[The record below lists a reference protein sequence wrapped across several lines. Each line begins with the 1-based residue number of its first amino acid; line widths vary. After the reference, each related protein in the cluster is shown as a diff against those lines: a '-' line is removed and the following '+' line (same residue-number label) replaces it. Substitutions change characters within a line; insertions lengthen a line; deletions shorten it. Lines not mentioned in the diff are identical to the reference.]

1 MVESLL
7 IELKAIGLDPNS
19 AKTKILTTNEFYM
32 SNASFI
38 DIDGEFIDVVQS
50 DAAHKYLGR
59 MLSLNANNR
68 VQLEV
73 AFRKRCAWSAFHKHR
88 QTLLNH
94 DISLAL
100 RLKLFD
106 AVVTPSALFCL
117 HVLPLTK
124 CQRSSIGACQR
135 RMLRSIC
142 GWRRVANE
150 EWSDTMRRMNERVQR
165 GMQLHYIR
173 SWDEQILR
181 ASWSYAVYL
190 TQCSQTSP
198 WCLLTHW
205 TPSRVDDP
213 NLPQQP
219 RRLPGRPRKRW
230 DDDLRRFVH
239 SKFNSTG
246 DWLWSACMNFREFK
260 ASSDEFVVWVMAE
273 DEIMNLD

>member
-1 MVESLL
+1 MTKTTRYL
-7 IELKAIGLDPNS
+7 I
-19 AKTKILTTNEFYM
+19 
-32 SNASFI
+32 
-38 DIDGEFIDVVQS
+38 
-50 DAAHKYLGR
+50 
-59 MLSLNANNR
+59 
-68 VQLEV
+68 
-73 AFRKRCAWSAFHKHR
+73 C
-88 QTLLNH
+88 
-94 DISLAL
+94 
-100 RLKLFD
+100 
-106 AVVTPSALFCL
+106 
-117 HVLPLTK
+117 
-124 CQRSSIGACQR
+124 ACQR

-181 ASWSYAVYL
+181 ATWSYAIYL